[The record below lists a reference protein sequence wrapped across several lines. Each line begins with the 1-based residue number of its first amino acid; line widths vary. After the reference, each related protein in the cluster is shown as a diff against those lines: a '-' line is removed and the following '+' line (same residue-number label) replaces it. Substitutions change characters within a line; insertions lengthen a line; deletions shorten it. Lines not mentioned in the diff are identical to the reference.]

1 MEQIADGIYRI
12 PPCDEPLSSDVF
24 IMEGRQRFYLYD
36 AGCSDE
42 AWRAVSALDKPVTA
56 ILSHFHRD
64 HTGNLS
70 RLDCH
75 ILGGART
82 CKTLGR
88 GQLVN
93 GPVHISDGINL
104 CIQPCTS
111 PHAPGCLILTLNDT
125 YTLIGDLAYAQ
136 PGKGQ
141 GEAIGMFRLLS
152 GLNTQYILPS
162 HQRDHPVIPKADYL
176 AELKKRFGF

>member
-1 MEQIADGIYRI
+1 MEQIAEGIFRI

-24 IMEGRQRFYLYD
+24 IMEGEQRFYLYD

-42 AWRAVSALDKPVTA
+42 AWHAVSVLGKPVTA
-56 ILSHFHRD
+56 VLSHFHRD

-70 RLDCH
+70 RLDCD

-93 GPVHISDGINL
+93 ELMHIVDGIDL
-104 CIQPCTS
+104 RIQPCIS
-111 PHAPGCLILTLNDT
+111 PHAPGCLILTVNDT

-141 GEAIGMFRLLS
+141 GEAIGMLRLLS

-162 HQRDHPVIPKADYL
+162 HLQESPVIPKTDYL